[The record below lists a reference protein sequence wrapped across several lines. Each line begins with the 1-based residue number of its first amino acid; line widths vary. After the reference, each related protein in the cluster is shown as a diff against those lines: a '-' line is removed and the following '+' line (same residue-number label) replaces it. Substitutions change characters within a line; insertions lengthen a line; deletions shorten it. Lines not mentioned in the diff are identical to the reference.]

1 MEIKKVVVIGSGTMG
16 SGIAAHLCNAN
27 IPVTLLD
34 LKTDISEKARDN
46 IQRSKPPLLLDKSK
60 INNIKVGNI
69 FENFS
74 EVKEADWVVE
84 AVVERIDVKHDIYE
98 KIFKERKKGA
108 IVSSNTSSIPIKVL
122 SQNLTE
128 GEKKDFCITH
138 FFNPVRYMALLEI
151 VKNENNDLEKIN
163 ALKKFCEIEL
173 GKGAIVC
180 NDTPGFLGNRVGVY
194 AMQIA
199 MTEAFK
205 MKLSIEEADAIFG
218 RPMGIPKTGIFGLY
232 DLIGIDL
239 MADVLKSFIKELPK
253 TDNFHEVAKEIPL
266 VKKLI
271 ETGYTGRKGKGGFYR
286 INKTDGKKV
295 MEALNLETGEYHA
308 SKKINIKSGKVDLV
322 ALINRDDKYGKYA
335 WSVISKII
343 KYASS
348 LIPGITKEF
357 NDIDEAMRLGFN
369 WSKGP
374 FEMLEEI
381 GVDNFFNKVDEYGNI
396 DFLENLAKSKNEKFY
411 GERQKYTDIETL
423 GKVKKKATSI
433 DGNDS
438 AKIYRFKDY
447 NIVEFTTKANALDY
461 DSMDALNKATDKPL
475 IIINESMQFSA
486 GVNLSY
492 TMNYADKRDF
502 KSIEK
507 FIKYFQ
513 ETCKQLKYSDHPV
526 ISAPSGLTLGG
537 GFEVMV
543 QSNFVAS
550 HTNIV
555 VGLVETIVGL
565 VPAGGGCKEMLARW
579 LETEEAK
586 KDPHY
591 APLRVFDI
599 IGNAKTATSPV
610 EAEPLKYLRAK
621 DKKIMNRNSLLE
633 VSKKIIEENRDFKTP
648 SENSFNLPGKAVKDE
663 MIKTLEKLYDDK
675 IILDHGMEVGKEL
688 ANVLSGGDTT
698 IDKTLSED
706 DMFKLELD
714 SFMRLIETKKTQ
726 ERIKHTL
733 ATGKPLVNYYFLL
746 FFIFYFFITKFFNYL
761 LFFSYLLQIK
771 FSFPFFYSFI
781 FFYNS
786 FFFCNSSFN
795 YFLFF

>member
-16 SGIAAHLCNAN
+16 SGIAAQLCNAN

-34 LKTDISEKARDN
+34 LKTEISKKARDR
-46 IQRSKPPLLLDKSK
+46 IHKSRPPLLLDKSK

-69 FENFS
+69 LDDFA
-74 EVKEADWVVE
+74 EVNEADWVVE
-84 AVVERIDVKHDIYE
+84 AVVERIDIKHDIYE

-128 GEKKDFCITH
+128 EEKKDFCITH
-138 FFNPVRYMALLEI
+138 FFNPVRYMDLLEI

-163 ALKKFCEIEL
+163 SLKKFCETEL

-205 MKLSIEEADAIFG
+205 MKLSVEEADATFG

-239 MADVLKSFIKELPK
+239 MADVLKSFIKELPE
-253 TDNFHEVAKEIPL
+253 TDKFHEVAKEIPL

-271 ETGYTGRKGKGGFYR
+271 DTGYTGRKGKGGFYR
-286 INKTDGKKV
+286 INKTDDKKI
-295 MEALNLETGEYHA
+295 MEALNLETGEYSP
-308 SKKINIKSGKVDLV
+308 SKKINIKSEKVDLKT
-322 ALINRDDKYGKYA
+322 LINRDDKYGEYA

-348 LIPGITKEF
+348 LVPGITKEF

-369 WSKGP
+369 WAKGP

-381 GVDNFFNKVDEYGNI
+381 GVTNFFDKIDDYKGNN
-396 DFLENLAKSKNEKFY
+396 FLENLAKSKNEKFY
-411 GERQKYTDIETL
+411 GQRQKYTDIETL
-423 GKVKKKATSI
+423 GKVKKRALSI
-433 DGNDS
+433 DGNNS
-438 AKIYRFKDY
+438 AEIYRFKDY

-461 DSMDALNKATDKPL
+461 DSMDALKKATDKPL

-486 GVNLSY
+486 GINLSY
-492 TMNYADKRDF
+492 TMEFADKGDF

-507 FIKYFQ
+507 FIRYFQ
-513 ETCKQLKYSDHPV
+513 ETCKHLKYSDHPV

-543 QSNFVAS
+543 HSNFVAS

-565 VPAGGGCKEMLARW
+565 IPAGGGCKEMLARW
-579 LETEEAK
+579 LDTEEAK
-586 KDPHY
+586 KDPCY
-591 APLRVFDI
+591 ASLKVFDI
-599 IGNAKTATSPV
+599 IGYSKTATSPI
-610 EAEPLKYLRAK
+610 EAEPMKYLRPA

-633 VSKKIIEENRDFKTP
+633 VSKKILEDNRDFKAP
-648 SENSFNLPGKAVKDE
+648 SETKLNLQGNAAKEK
-663 MIKTLEKLYDDK
+663 MIKILETLYNDK
-675 IILDHGMEVGKEL
+675 VILDHGMEVGKEL
-688 ANVLSGGDTT
+688 ANVLSGGDTN
-698 IDKTLSED
+698 IDKTLSEED
-706 DMFKLELD
+706 LFKLELD
-714 SFMRLIETKKTQ
+714 AFMKLIETKETQ
-726 ERIKHTL
+726 DRIKHTL
-733 ATGKPLVNYYFLL
+733 ATGKPLIN
-746 FFIFYFFITKFFNYL
+746 
-761 LFFSYLLQIK
+761 
-771 FSFPFFYSFI
+771 
-781 FFYNS
+781 
-786 FFFCNSSFN
+786 
-795 YFLFF
+795 

>member
-1 MEIKKVVVIGSGTMG
+1 MEIKKVVIIGSGTMG

-27 IPVTLLD
+27 VPVTLLD
-34 LKTDISEKARDN
+34 LTTEISTNARDR
-46 IQRSKPPLLLDKSK
+46 IFKSRPPLLIDKSK

-69 FENFS
+69 SDDFDI
-74 EVKEADWVVE
+74 VKEADWIVE
-84 AVVERIDVKHDIYE
+84 AVVERIDIKHQIYD
-98 KIFKERKKGA
+98 KIFKFRKEGA

-122 SQNLTE
+122 SQNLTNE
-128 GEKKDFCITH
+128 QKKDFCITH
-138 FFNPVRYMALLEI
+138 FFNPVRYMGLLEI

-163 ALKKFCEIEL
+163 SLQKFCEIEL

-205 MKLSIEEADAIFG
+205 MKLTVEEADAIFG
-218 RPMGIPKTGIFGLY
+218 RPMGIPKTGVFGLY

-253 TDNFHEVAKEIPL
+253 TDKFHEVAQEIPL
-266 VKKLI
+266 IKKLI
-271 ETGYTGRKGKGGFYR
+271 ETGYTGRKGKGGFFR
-286 INKTDGKKV
+286 INKDGGAKIL
-295 MEALNLETGEYHA
+295 EALNLETGDYSP
-308 SKKINIKSGKVDLV
+308 SKKIDIKSEKVDLKK
-322 ALINRDDKYGKYA
+322 LINRDDKYGKYA

-348 LIPGITKEF
+348 LVTEITDEF

-381 GVDNFFNKVDEYGNI
+381 GVENFFSKIDNYDGNK
-396 DFLENLAKSKNEKFY
+396 FLENLAKSKNENFY
-411 GERQKYTDIETL
+411 GERQKYTKIETL
-423 GKVKKKATSI
+423 GKVKRKAQSI
-433 DGNDS
+433 DGNSS
-438 AKIYRFKDY
+438 AQIYQFKDY

-461 DSMDALNKATDKPL
+461 DSMDALKKATDKPL

-492 TMNYADKRDF
+492 TMDFANKGDF

-513 ETCKQLKYSDHPV
+513 ETCKELKYSKYPV

-537 GFEVMV
+537 GFEVLV

-555 VGLVETIVGL
+555 IGLVETIVGL
-565 VPAGGGCKEMLARW
+565 IPAGGGCKEMLARW
-579 LETEEAK
+579 QNTEESK
-586 KDPHY
+586 KDPHF
-591 APLRVFDI
+591 APLKVFDI
-599 IGNAKTATSPV
+599 IGYGKTATSPV
-610 EAEPLKYLRAK
+610 EAEPLKYLMPE

-633 VSKKIIEENRDFKTP
+633 ASKQILDENRDFNSP
-648 SENSFNLPGKAVKDE
+648 SELVFNLPGESVRGE
-663 MIKTLEKLYDDK
+663 MYKVLDKLYNDK
-675 IILDHGMEVGKEL
+675 VIQDHGMEVAKEL
-688 ANVLSGGDTT
+688 AYVLSGGDTS
-698 IDKTLSED
+698 IDKQLSED
-706 DMFKLELD
+706 DLFKLELD
-714 SFMRLIETKKTQ
+714 AFMKLIETPKTQ

-733 ATGKPLVNYYFLL
+733 ATGKPLVN
-746 FFIFYFFITKFFNYL
+746 
-761 LFFSYLLQIK
+761 
-771 FSFPFFYSFI
+771 
-781 FFYNS
+781 
-786 FFFCNSSFN
+786 
-795 YFLFF
+795 

>member
-1 MEIKKVVVIGSGTMG
+1 MKIKNVVVIGSGTMG

-27 IPVTLLD
+27 VPVILLD
-34 LKTDISEKARDN
+34 LKTEISEKAREK
-46 IQRSKPPLLLDKSK
+46 IHKSRPPLLIDKSK

-69 FENFS
+69 SDDFDV
-74 EVKEADWVVE
+74 VKEADWIVE
-84 AVVERIDVKHDIYE
+84 AVVERIDIKHQIYE
-98 KIFKERKKGA
+98 KIFKARKNGA

-122 SQNLTE
+122 SQHLTDT
-128 GEKKDFCITH
+128 EKKDFCITH
-138 FFNPVRYMALLEI
+138 FFNPVRYMGLLEI
-151 VKNENNDLEKIN
+151 VKNENNDLDKIN
-163 ALKKFCEIEL
+163 QLKEFCEIEL

-205 MKLSIEEADAIFG
+205 MKLSVEEADAIFG
-218 RPMGIPKTGIFGLY
+218 RPMGIPKTGVFGLY

-239 MADVLKSFIKELPK
+239 MADVLKSFIKELPE
-253 TDNFHEVAKEIPL
+253 TDEFHEVAKEIPL
-266 VKKLI
+266 VKRLI

-286 INKTDGKKV
+286 MNKTGATKI
-295 MEALNLETGEYHA
+295 MEAINLETGDYTLA
-308 SKKINIKSGKVDLV
+308 KKIDVKSDKVDLKG
-322 ALINRDDKYGKYA
+322 LINRKDKYGEYA
-335 WSVISKII
+335 WSVLSKII

-348 LIPGITKEF
+348 LVPGITKEF

-369 WSKGP
+369 WAKGP

-381 GVDNFFNKVDEYGNI
+381 GVKNFFDKVGEFKGNS
-396 DFLENLAKSKNEKFY
+396 FLENLSKTKNEDFY
-411 GERQKYTDIETL
+411 GERQKYTNIETL
-423 GKVKKKATSI
+423 GKVKKTASNL

-438 AKIYRFKDY
+438 AKIYRFNDY

-461 DSMDALNKATDKPL
+461 DSMDALKKATDKPL

-486 GVNLSY
+486 GVNLTY
-492 TMNYADKRDF
+492 TMQFADKKDF

-513 ETCKQLKYSDHPV
+513 ETCKHLKYSKYPV
-526 ISAPSGLTLGG
+526 VSAPSGLTLGG

-565 VPAGGGCKEMLARW
+565 IPAGGGCKEMLARW
-579 LETEEAK
+579 LDTTEAK
-586 KDPHY
+586 KDPNY
-591 APLRVFDI
+591 APLKVFDI
-599 IGNAKTATSPV
+599 IGYGKTATSPV
-610 EAEPLKYLRAK
+610 EAEPMKYLRPS

-633 VSKKIIEENRDFKTP
+633 VSKKILLDNKDFKAP
-648 SENSFNLPGKAVKDE
+648 NELQFKLPGKAVRGE
-663 MIKTLEKLYDDK
+663 MDKILDKLYNDK
-675 IILDHGMEVGKEL
+675 VILEHGVEVAKEL
-688 ANVLSGGDTT
+688 AHVLSGGDTT

-706 DMFKLELD
+706 DLFQLELD
-714 SFMRLIETKKTQ
+714 AFMKLIETKKTQ

-733 ATGKPLVNYYFLL
+733 ATGKPLVN
-746 FFIFYFFITKFFNYL
+746 
-761 LFFSYLLQIK
+761 
-771 FSFPFFYSFI
+771 
-781 FFYNS
+781 
-786 FFFCNSSFN
+786 
-795 YFLFF
+795 

>member
-1 MEIKKVVVIGSGTMG
+1 MNIKKVVVIGSGTMG

-34 LKTDISEKARDN
+34 LKTEISEKARDR
-46 IQRSKPPLLLDKSK
+46 IHKSKPPLLIDKSK

-69 FENFS
+69 SDDFDA
-74 EVKEADWVVE
+74 VKDADWVVE
-84 AVVERIDVKHDIYE
+84 AVVERIDIKHQIYE
-98 KIFKERKKGA
+98 KIFKVRKDGA
-108 IVSSNTSSIPIKVL
+108 IVSSNTSSIPIKIL
-122 SQNLTE
+122 SEHLTNI
-128 GEKKDFCITH
+128 EKKDFCITH
-138 FFNPVRYMALLEI
+138 FFNPVRYMGLLEI
-151 VKNENNDLEKIN
+151 VKNENNDLNKIN
-163 ALKKFCEIEL
+163 QLKKFCEVEL
-173 GKGAIVC
+173 GKGAIIC

-194 AMQIA
+194 AMQVA

-218 RPMGIPKTGIFGLY
+218 RPMGIPKTGVFGLY

-253 TDNFHEVAKEIPL
+253 SDEFHEVAKEIPL

-286 INKTDGKKV
+286 MNKTGSIKV
-295 MEALNLETGEYHA
+295 MEAINLETGDYSI
-308 SKKINIKSGKVDLV
+308 SKKIDIKTDQVDLKR
-322 ALINRDDKYGKYA
+322 LINRKDKYGDYA

-348 LIPGITKEF
+348 LVPKITKEF

-374 FEMLEEI
+374 FEMLDEI
-381 GVDNFFNKVDEYGNI
+381 GVKNFFDKIDDFKGNN
-396 DFLENLAKSKNEKFY
+396 FLEELSKNKNENFY
-411 GERQKYTDIETL
+411 GERQKYTNIETL
-423 GKVKKKATSI
+423 GKVKKTASSV
-433 DGNDS
+433 DGNNS
-438 AKIYRFKDY
+438 AKIYRFNDY

-461 DSMDALNKATDKPL
+461 DSMDALKKATDKPL

-486 GVNLSY
+486 GVNLTY
-492 TMNYADKRDF
+492 TMEFADKRDF

-513 ETCKQLKYSDHPV
+513 ETCKHLKYSKYPV

-565 VPAGGGCKEMLARW
+565 IPAGGGCKEMLARW
-579 LETEEAK
+579 LDTDEAK
-586 KDPHY
+586 KDPNF
-591 APLRVFDI
+591 APLKVFDI
-599 IGNAKTATSPV
+599 IGYGKTATSPV
-610 EAEPLKYLRAK
+610 EAEPMKYLMPE
-621 DKKIMNRNSLLE
+621 DKKIMNRNSLFE
-633 VSKKIIEENRDFKTP
+633 VSKKIIMENTEFKAPEELK
-648 SENSFNLPGKAVKDE
+648 FNLPGKSV
-663 MIKTLEKLYDDK
+663 LEDMNKILDNLYNEK
-675 IILDHGMEVGKEL
+675 IILDHGVIVAKEL

-706 DMFKLELD
+706 DLFKLELD
-714 SFMRLIETKKTQ
+714 AFMKLIETKETQ
-726 ERIKHTL
+726 DRIKHTL
-733 ATGKPLVNYYFLL
+733 ATGKPLVN
-746 FFIFYFFITKFFNYL
+746 
-761 LFFSYLLQIK
+761 
-771 FSFPFFYSFI
+771 
-781 FFYNS
+781 
-786 FFFCNSSFN
+786 
-795 YFLFF
+795 

>member
-1 MEIKKVVVIGSGTMG
+1 MKIKNVVVIGSGTMG

-34 LKTDISEKARDN
+34 LKTEISEKARER
-46 IQRSKPPLLLDKSK
+46 IHKSRPPLLIDKSQ

-69 FENFS
+69 TDDFDV
-74 EVKEADWVVE
+74 VKDADWIVE
-84 AVVERIDVKHDIYE
+84 AVVERIDIKHQIYE
-98 KIFKERKKGA
+98 KIFRERKDGA

-122 SQNLTE
+122 SEHLTNE
-128 GEKKDFCITH
+128 QKKDFCITH
-138 FFNPVRYMALLEI
+138 FFNPVRYMGLLEI
-151 VKNENNDLEKIN
+151 VKNENNDLSKIN
-163 ALKKFCEIEL
+163 QLKEFCEVEL

-194 AMQIA
+194 AMQVA

-205 MKLSIEEADAIFG
+205 MKLSVEEADAIFG
-218 RPMGIPKTGIFGLY
+218 RPMGIPKTGVFGLY

-239 MADVLKSFIKELPK
+239 MADVLKSFIKELPE
-253 TDNFHEVAKEIPL
+253 TDEFHEVAKEIPL

-286 INKTDGKKV
+286 MNKTGAAKV
-295 MEALNLETGEYHA
+295 MEAINLESGDYSP
-308 SKKINIKSGKVDLV
+308 SKKIDIKSDKVDLQ
-322 ALINRDDKYGKYA
+322 ALINRKDKYGKYA
-335 WSVISKII
+335 WSVLSKII

-348 LIPGITKEF
+348 LVPGITKEF

-369 WSKGP
+369 WTKGP

-381 GVDNFFNKVDEYGNI
+381 GVKSFFDKVDDFKGNN
-396 DFLENLAKSKNEKFY
+396 FLENLSKTKNENFY
-411 GERQKYTDIETL
+411 GERQKYTNIETL
-423 GKVKKKATSI
+423 GKVKKTATSL

-438 AKIYRFKDY
+438 AKIYRFDDY

-461 DSMDALNKATDKPL
+461 DSMDALKKATDKPL

-486 GVNLSY
+486 GVNLTY
-492 TMNYADKRDF
+492 TMQFADKKDF

-513 ETCKQLKYSDHPV
+513 ETCKHLKYSKYPV

-565 VPAGGGCKEMLARW
+565 IPAGGGCKEMLARW
-579 LETEEAK
+579 LDTDEAK
-586 KDPHY
+586 KDPNY
-591 APLRVFDI
+591 APLKVFDI
-599 IGNAKTATSPV
+599 IGYGKTATSPV
-610 EAEPLKYLRAK
+610 EAEPMKYLRPN

-633 VSKKIIEENRDFKTP
+633 VSKKILLENKDFKAP
-648 SENSFNLPGKAVKDE
+648 NEYQFKLPGKSVRGE
-663 MIKTLEKLYDDK
+663 MDKILKKLYNDK
-675 IILDHGMEVGKEL
+675 VILEHGVEVAKEL
-688 ANVLSGGDTT
+688 AHVLSGGDTT

-706 DMFKLELD
+706 DLFKLELD
-714 SFMRLIETKKTQ
+714 AFMRLIETSKTQ

-733 ATGKPLVNYYFLL
+733 ATGKPLVN
-746 FFIFYFFITKFFNYL
+746 
-761 LFFSYLLQIK
+761 
-771 FSFPFFYSFI
+771 
-781 FFYNS
+781 
-786 FFFCNSSFN
+786 
-795 YFLFF
+795 

>member
-1 MEIKKVVVIGSGTMG
+1 MKIKNVVVIGSGTMG

-27 IPVTLLD
+27 VPVTLLD
-34 LKTDISEKARDN
+34 LKTEISEKARER
-46 IQRSKPPLLLDKSK
+46 IYKSRPPLLIDKSK

-69 FENFS
+69 SDDFDV
-74 EVKEADWVVE
+74 VKDADWIVE
-84 AVVERIDVKHDIYE
+84 AVVERIDIKHQIYE
-98 KIFKERKKGA
+98 KIFKARKDGA

-122 SQNLTE
+122 SEHLTDV
-128 GEKKDFCITH
+128 EKKDFCITH
-138 FFNPVRYMALLEI
+138 FFNPVRYMGLLEI
-151 VKNENNDLEKIN
+151 VKNENNDLNKIN
-163 ALKKFCEIEL
+163 HLKEFCEIEL

-194 AMQIA
+194 AMQVA

-205 MKLSIEEADAIFG
+205 MKLSVEEADAIFG
-218 RPMGIPKTGIFGLY
+218 RPMGIPKTGVFGLY

-239 MADVLKSFIKELPK
+239 MADVLKSFIKELPE
-253 TDNFHEVAKEIPL
+253 TDKFHEVAKEIPL

-286 INKTDGKKV
+286 MNKTGATKI
-295 MEALNLETGEYHA
+295 MEAINLESGDYLP
-308 SKKINIKSGKVDLV
+308 SKKIDVKSDKVDLQ
-322 ALINRDDKYGKYA
+322 ALINRKDKYGEYA
-335 WSVISKII
+335 WSVLSKII

-348 LIPGITKEF
+348 LVPSITKEF

-369 WSKGP
+369 WAKGP

-381 GVDNFFNKVDEYGNI
+381 GVKNFFDRVNDFSENN
-396 DFLENLAKSKNEKFY
+396 FLENLSKTKNEDFY
-411 GERQKYTDIETL
+411 GERQKYTNIETL
-423 GKVKKKATSI
+423 GKVKKTASSL

-438 AKIYRFKDY
+438 AKIYRFNDY

-461 DSMDALNKATDKPL
+461 DSMDALKKATDKPL

-486 GVNLSY
+486 GVNLTY
-492 TMNYADKRDF
+492 TMQFADKKDF

-513 ETCKQLKYSDHPV
+513 ETCKHLKYSKHPV

-565 VPAGGGCKEMLARW
+565 IPAGGGCKEMLARW
-579 LETEEAK
+579 LSTEEAK
-586 KDPHY
+586 ADPNY
-591 APLRVFDI
+591 APLKVFDI
-599 IGNAKTATSPV
+599 IGYGKTATSPV
-610 EAEPLKYLRAK
+610 EAEPMKYLRPE

-633 VSKKIIEENRDFKTP
+633 VSKKILMENKSFKAP
-648 SENSFNLPGKAVKDE
+648 NEFEYKLPGKAVRGE
-663 MIKTLEKLYDDK
+663 MDKILDKLYNEK
-675 IILDHGMEVGKEL
+675 VILDHGVVVAKEL
-688 ANVLSGGDTT
+688 AHVLSGGDTS

-706 DMFKLELD
+706 DLFKLELD
-714 SFMRLIETKKTQ
+714 AFMRLIETQKTQ
-726 ERIKHTL
+726 DRIKHTL
-733 ATGKPLVNYYFLL
+733 ATGKPLVN
-746 FFIFYFFITKFFNYL
+746 
-761 LFFSYLLQIK
+761 
-771 FSFPFFYSFI
+771 
-781 FFYNS
+781 
-786 FFFCNSSFN
+786 
-795 YFLFF
+795 

>member
-1 MEIKKVVVIGSGTMG
+1 MKIKKVVVIGSGTMG

-34 LKTDISEKARDN
+34 LKTEISEQARDK
-46 IQRSKPPLLLDKSK
+46 IYKSRPPLLLDKSK

-69 FENFS
+69 LEDFY
-74 EVKEADWVVE
+74 EVAEADWVVE
-84 AVVERIDVKHDIYE
+84 AVVERIDIKHDIYE
-98 KIFKERKKGA
+98 KIFRERKKGA

-122 SQNLTE
+122 SQNLKE
-128 GEKKDFCITH
+128 EEKKDFCITH
-138 FFNPVRYMALLEI
+138 FFNPVRYMGLLEI

-163 ALKKFCEIEL
+163 SLKKFCEIEL

-205 MKLSIEEADAIFG
+205 LKLSVEEADAVFG

-253 TDNFHEVAKEIPL
+253 TDKFHLVAKEIPL

-271 ETGYTGRKGKGGFYR
+271 DTGYTGRKGKGGFYR
-286 INKTDGKKV
+286 INKADGKKA
-295 MEALNLETGEYHA
+295 MEALNLESGEYFP
-308 SKKINIKSGKVDLV
+308 SKKINMNTEKVDLKT
-322 ALINRDDKYGKYA
+322 LINRNDKYGEYA

-348 LIPGITKEF
+348 LVPSITKEF

-369 WSKGP
+369 WNKGP

-381 GVDNFFNKVDEYGNI
+381 GVKNFFDKIDEYEDNT
-396 DFLENLAKSKNEKFY
+396 FLNNLAKTKNEKFY
-411 GERQKYTDIETL
+411 GERQKYTEIETL
-423 GKVKKKATSI
+423 GKVKKLATSI
-433 DGNDS
+433 DRNNS
-438 AKIYRFKDY
+438 AQIYKFKDY

-461 DSMDALNKATDKPL
+461 DSMDALKKATDKPL
-475 IIINESMQFSA
+475 VIINESMQFSA

-492 TMNYADKRDF
+492 TMKFADKNDF

-513 ETCKQLKYSDHPV
+513 ETCKHLKYSKYPV

-543 QSNFVAS
+543 HSNFVAS

-565 VPAGGGCKEMLARW
+565 IPAGGGCKEMLARW
-579 LETEEAK
+579 LDTEEAK
-586 KDPHY
+586 KDPNY
-591 APLRVFDI
+591 ASLKVFDI
-599 IGNAKTATSPV
+599 IGYGKTATSPV
-610 EAEPLKYLRAK
+610 EAEPLKYLK
-621 DKKIMNRNSLLE
+621 PEDKKIMNRNSLLE
-633 VSKKIIEENRDFKTP
+633 VSKEILKNNRDFKAP
-648 SENSFNLPGKAVKDE
+648 SETKFNLPGEQAKKE
-663 MIKTLEKLYDDK
+663 MLKILDKLYNDK
-675 IILDHGMEVGKEL
+675 IILDHGMQVGKEL
-688 ANVLSGGDTT
+688 AHVLSGGDTT

-706 DMFKLELD
+706 DLFKLELEA
-714 SFMRLIETKKTQ
+714 FMKLIETKETQ
-726 ERIKHTL
+726 DRIKHTL
-733 ATGKPLVNYYFLL
+733 ATGKPLIN
-746 FFIFYFFITKFFNYL
+746 
-761 LFFSYLLQIK
+761 
-771 FSFPFFYSFI
+771 
-781 FFYNS
+781 
-786 FFFCNSSFN
+786 
-795 YFLFF
+795 

>member
-1 MEIKKVVVIGSGTMG
+1 MKIKNVVVIGSGTMG

-27 IPVTLLD
+27 VPVTLLD
-34 LKTDISEKARDN
+34 LKTEISENAREQ
-46 IQRSKPPLLLDKSK
+46 IYKSRPPLLIDISK

-69 FENFS
+69 SDDFDV
-74 EVKEADWVVE
+74 VKGADWIVE
-84 AVVERIDVKHDIYE
+84 AVVERIDIKHQIYK
-98 KIFKERKKGA
+98 KIFKSRKSGA

-122 SQNLTE
+122 SEHLSNE
-128 GEKKDFCITH
+128 EKKDFCITH
-138 FFNPVRYMALLEI
+138 FFNPVRYMGLLEI
-151 VKNENNDLEKIN
+151 VKNENNDINKIN
-163 ALKKFCEIEL
+163 QLKEFCEVEL
-173 GKGAIVC
+173 GKGAIIC

-218 RPMGIPKTGIFGLY
+218 RPMGIPKTGVFGLY

-253 TDNFHEVAKEIPL
+253 SDEFHEVAKEIPL
-266 VKKLI
+266 VNKLI
-271 ETGYTGRKGKGGFYR
+271 QTGYTGRKGKGGFYR
-286 INKTDGKKV
+286 MNKTGATKV
-295 MEALNLETGEYHA
+295 MEAINLETGSYSV
-308 SKKINIKSGKVDLV
+308 SKKINIKSDKVDLKS
-322 ALINRDDKYGKYA
+322 LINRRDRYGDYA

-348 LIPGITKEF
+348 LVPGITKEF

-381 GVDNFFNKVDEYGNI
+381 GVKNFFEKIDDFKGNN
-396 DFLENLAKSKNEKFY
+396 FLENLSKNKSEDFY
-411 GERQKYTDIETL
+411 GERQKYTNIETL
-423 GKVKKKATSI
+423 GKVKKTASSI

-438 AKIYRFKDY
+438 AKIYRFNDY
-447 NIVEFTTKANALDY
+447 NIVEFTTKANALNY
-461 DSMDALNKATDKPL
+461 DSMDALKKATDKPL

-486 GVNLSY
+486 GVNLTY
-492 TMNYADKRDF
+492 TMEFADKNDF

-513 ETCKQLKYSDHPV
+513 ETCKHLKYSKYPV

-565 VPAGGGCKEMLARW
+565 IPAGGGCKEMLARW
-579 LETEEAK
+579 LTTDEAK
-586 KDPHY
+586 ADPNY
-591 APLRVFDI
+591 ASLKVFDI
-599 IGNAKTATSPV
+599 IGYGKTATSPT
-610 EAEPLKYLRAK
+610 EAIPMKYLMPEN
-621 DKKIMNRNSLLE
+621 KKIMNRNSLLE
-633 VSKKIIEENRDFKTP
+633 VSKKILMDNKNFKAPEENK
-648 SENSFNLPGKAVKDE
+648 FNLPGKAVLGDMNKILD
-663 MIKTLEKLYDDK
+663 KLYNDK
-675 IILDHGMEVGKEL
+675 VILDHGVTVAKEL

-698 IDKTLSED
+698 IDKTLTED
-706 DMFKLELD
+706 DLFKLELD
-714 SFMRLIETKKTQ
+714 AFMRLIETQKTQ
-726 ERIKHTL
+726 DRIKHTL
-733 ATGKPLVNYYFLL
+733 ATGKPLVN
-746 FFIFYFFITKFFNYL
+746 
-761 LFFSYLLQIK
+761 
-771 FSFPFFYSFI
+771 
-781 FFYNS
+781 
-786 FFFCNSSFN
+786 
-795 YFLFF
+795 